1 MAHGDMPPLAAL
13 FQVVFDQKVGYT
25 IAWKRSLP
33 DADLGGIE
41 YKCLPSGLHSVES
54 DLVYFTQGQLHVGI
68 SAFAQEEADSEHRNA
83 RFCAIGALVSSAH
96 GQLGRCWLHAAA
108 LKKLARQLVGNSDD
122 KTALDSYWKTCQQT
136 NEQGVVH
143 DRHGPRVDGIG
154 STRLSESQHGLKLDV
169 EGVADHPALY
179 MPALLDCFGPLI
191 FPLCRASLLRKR
203 ILMLGSPP
211 VQRNCSMVYIASIL
225 SSLPRTAC
233 EVLPADTEPLARTD
247 SLFSVGISDIPLLSQ
262 ARSRAGWIA
271 TTTDD
276 ILGEKQQLWDILVEL
291 TPKERGSAK
300 RWPRLRTS
308 DGRVIQATQR
318 DLRKYRLLRGELRR
332 MRHARTKYRD
342 SVEQDGQQAGDDD
355 QTPLMRSAT
364 LLHDSEGHQTLRGDE
379 DEVVEPV
386 SWAALAYNGFMWWAS
401 AGEEDASAME
411 ESEADRE
418 LLSELP
424 DLQSVMED
432 PSSRAAHGEQD
443 EAEEELLD
451 SQEVATVLTAFF
463 HRITGLIVGTLAD
476 IVAEADDETEVGIE
490 EDVIDISAQDVKKM
504 GLDIWSERDRE
515 FVEEAV
521 KPYFGREAK
530 VQGGERLQICGVK
543 VC

>member
-1 MAHGDMPPLAAL
+1 MVREDLPPLAAL

-25 IAWKRSLP
+25 IAWKRSLS

-54 DLVYFTQGQLHVGI
+54 DLVYFIQGQRHVGI
-68 SAFAQEEADSEHRNA
+68 SAFAQEEADSQHRNA
-83 RFCAIGALVSSAH
+83 RFCAIGALVPSAH
-96 GQLGRCWLHAAA
+96 GKLGRCWLHAAA
-108 LKKLARQLVGNSDD
+108 LKELAKQLVGNSDD
-122 KTALDSYWKTCQQT
+122 KTALESYWKKCQQT
-136 NEQGVVH
+136 NEQGAEH
-143 DRHGPRVDGIG
+143 DRHGARVVGNR
-154 STRLSESQHGLKLDV
+154 STRLSESQHGPKLDA

-225 SSLPRTAC
+225 SSLPSTAC

-247 SLFSVGISDIPLLSQ
+247 SLFSVGISDIPLLSES
-262 ARSRAGWIA
+262 SRAGWIA

-276 ILGEKQQLWDILVEL
+276 ILGERQQLWDILVEL
-291 TPKERGSAK
+291 TPKERGSEK
-300 RWPRLRTS
+300 QWPRLRTS

-318 DLRKYRLLRGELRR
+318 DLRRYRLLRGELRR
-332 MRHARTKYRD
+332 MRQARTRYRD
-342 SVEQDGQQAGDDD
+342 SVEQDRQQGGDDD

-364 LLHDSEGHQTLRGDE
+364 LLNDSEGHQELRGDE
-379 DEVVEPV
+379 DEVAEPI

-401 AGEEDASAME
+401 AGEEDVSAIE

-418 LLSELP
+418 LLSDLP
-424 DLQSVMED
+424 DVQSVMED
-432 PSSRAAHGEQD
+432 PSSRAANGEHN
-443 EAEEELLD
+443 EAEEELID

-463 HRITGLIVGTLAD
+463 HRITELIVSTLAD
-476 IVAEADDETEVGIE
+476 IVAEADEETEVGIE
-490 EDVIDISAQDVKKM
+490 EDVIDISAEDIKKM

-521 KPYFGREAK
+521 RLYFGREAK
-530 VQGGERLQICGVK
+530 VQGGERLRICGVK